1 MATTASATPET
12 PQNKPVIKLTKRNIR
27 KFTQDKYFENMPT
40 LQEEWYKALV
50 QGCKDG
56 NPAVLRIVGQAAGI
70 LAKEPLV
77 SITNTNTV
85 VAQASSTGPIS
96 LESLIR
102 RLDNRDGGPKTID
115 VSSVE

>member
-12 PQNKPVIKLTKRNIR
+12 TQTKPTIKLTKRNIR

-77 SITNTNTV
+77 SITNNNTAV
-85 VAQASSTGPIS
+85 VQNASSAPAS
-96 LESLIR
+96 LEQLIR
-102 RLDNRDGGPKTID
+102 KLDSRDGNKTID
-115 VSSVE
+115 VAPALE